1 MRETDVQIIK
11 KDTLG
16 NAESRGEHPTKEEE
30 RHSEGWRNDSG
41 YIIKDFIS

>member
-11 KDTLG
+11 KDTWG

-30 RHSEGWRNDSG
+30 QHSEG
-41 YIIKDFIS
+41 